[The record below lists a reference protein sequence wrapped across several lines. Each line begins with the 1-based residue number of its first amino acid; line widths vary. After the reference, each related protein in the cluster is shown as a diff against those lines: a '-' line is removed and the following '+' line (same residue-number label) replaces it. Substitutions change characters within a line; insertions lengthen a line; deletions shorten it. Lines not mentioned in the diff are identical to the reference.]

1 MMRSGSAGYALIE
14 MLATLIIVGMTT
26 AMMVSGLG
34 TSRRVWDHIDAANT
48 MGDAVAG
55 SQMLLRD
62 RVERMFPAT
71 RYDKIPSYA
80 DFDGLADKLMFLAP
94 PRALGAPSGLRRYQL
109 AVAANGDL
117 VLSSLS
123 DLAAD
128 QKTPSENLVL
138 LHHVQGLDIAYFGA
152 APPDNRP
159 GWRFVWEQRPG
170 PPQLIRIRVQF
181 APQDPRVWPELLVK
195 PFATVD
201 SMCVL
206 MISTRNCRGRALVQ
220 PPGNNPS

>member
-1 MMRSGSAGYALIE
+1 MTRREGGYALVE

-26 AMMVSGLG
+26 ALMASGLG
-34 TSRRVWDHIDAANT
+34 ASRRVWDHVDAANN
-48 MGDAVAG
+48 MGDIVAG
-55 SQMLLRD
+55 AQLVLRE
-62 RVERMFPAT
+62 RVERLFPAT

-80 DFDGLADKLMFLAP
+80 DFDGVADRLVFLAP
-94 PRALGAPSGLRRYQL
+94 PRDVGAPSGLQRYQL
-109 AVAANGDL
+109 AVAPNGDL
-117 VLSSLS
+117 VLYGIS

-128 QKTPSENLVL
+128 PKATPESLVL

-159 GWRFVWEQRPG
+159 GWRFAWEQRPT

-181 APQDPRVWPELLVK
+181 APQDPRVWPELIVK
-195 PFATVD
+195 PFAMVD

-206 MISTRNCRGRALVQ
+206 MISTKKCRGRA
-220 PPGNNPS
+220 

>member
-1 MMRSGSAGYALIE
+1 MRNSSAGYALVE

-48 MGDAVAG
+48 MGDAIAG
-55 SQMLLRD
+55 AQNLLRD
-62 RVERMFPAT
+62 RIERVFPAT

-80 DFDGLADKLMFLAP
+80 DFDGVADKMMFLAP
-94 PRALGAPSGLRRYQL
+94 PRDIGAPSVLRRYQL
-109 AVAANGDL
+109 AVAPNGDL
-117 VLSSLS
+117 VLASLS

-128 QKTPSENLVL
+128 PAQPPENLVL
-138 LHHVQGLDIAYFGA
+138 LHHVQALDIAYFGV

-159 GWRFVWEQRPG
+159 GWRFAWELRPA

-181 APQDPRVWPELLVK
+181 APQDPRVWPELFVK
-195 PFATVD
+195 PFAMVD

-206 MISTRNCRGRALVQ
+206 MINTRSCRGRAIVR
-220 PPGNNPS
+220 PPGNGS